1 MNKIII
7 FIITLSSLLSCVKAT
22 SFSSG
27 FTNGFIINK
36 LFEEKNQNKNKN
48 DKVLDLSYC
57 ESIKV
62 IPFGY
67 PKCYIAP
74 EKIVKRKKK
83 KNKNLILVLI
93 KCAFFSYIYSK
104 TSEHVRDY
112 TLGFYIGLT
121 I

>member
-1 MNKIII
+1 MKLLILIISI
-7 FIITLSSLLSCVKAT
+7 LSIIPIVKAT

-48 DKVLDLSYC
+48 DKLLDLSIC
-57 ESIKV
+57 EPIKV
-62 IPFGY
+62 IPFVY

-74 EKIVKRKKK
+74 EIIIKRKEKK
-83 KNKNLILVLI
+83 KINLILMLI
-93 KCAFFSYIYSK
+93 KCSFFTYIYSK

>member
-1 MNKIII
+1 MNK
-7 FIITLSSLLSCVKAT
+7 FIILIFTLTSLLGCVKAT

-36 LFEEKNQNKNKN
+36 LFEEKNKNKN
-48 DKVLDLSYC
+48 DIVLDLSYC
-57 ESIKV
+57 ESVKV

-67 PKCYIAP
+67 PKCYIVP
-74 EKIVKRKKK
+74 EKIIKKK
-83 KNKNLILVLI
+83 IKKKINLVYILI

>member
-1 MNKIII
+1 MNK
-7 FIITLSSLLSCVKAT
+7 FIILIFTLGSLLGCIKAT

-36 LFEEKNQNKNKN
+36 LFDNKKENK
-48 DKVLDLSYC
+48 KKQLLDLSIC
-57 ESIKV
+57 ESVKV

-74 EKIVKRKKK
+74 EKIIKRKKR
-83 KNKNLILVLI
+83 KNNNLILVLI

>member
-1 MNKIII
+1 MKLLILIISI
-7 FIITLSSLLSCVKAT
+7 LSIIPIVKAT

-36 LFEEKNQNKNKN
+36 LFEEKNNNKNKN
-48 DKVLDLSYC
+48 DKLLDLSIC
-57 ESIKV
+57 ESVKV
-62 IPFGY
+62 TPFGY

-74 EKIVKRKKK
+74 EKIIKRKEKK
-83 KNKNLILVLI
+83 KINLILMLI
-93 KCAFFSYIYSK
+93 KCSFFTYIYSK